1 MSLVRKLVSF
11 VALDLC
17 LHLDVFL
24 SFFFFVFN
32 FIHIFSR
39 RFVKFDSIHFLKQM
53 SSISWGFMIFTCLR
67 PIRFWNDYLS
77 SLRRYDSAERL
88 LKLCQFCSLTAFAPH
103 FETSKN
109 LTNIMLTLGSNCT
122 KSYLCKES
130 SCNRPKGKLY
140 FELGN
145 ILNQADRFTN
155 AKFYRARCIRFSWLL
170 W

>member
-24 SFFFFVFN
+24 SFFFVFN

-67 PIRFWNDYLS
+67 PIRFWNDYLG

-103 FETSKN
+103 FETSK
-109 LTNIMLTLGSNCT
+109 TWPTLCWLKVQIARSPTCVRSHLVTGQMENCT
-122 KSYLCKES
+122 LNLVTFSTKPIDSQMLS
-130 SCNRPKGKLY
+130 SI
-140 FELGN
+140 ELD
-145 ILNQADRFTN
+145 A
-155 AKFYRARCIRFSWLL
+155 
-170 W
+170 